1 MIRFNKVVISLGTN
15 LGEKTKNLQT
25 ALKMIKEFSVF
36 TAQSRVFLTEPWGY
50 ESKNY
55 FLNMGLQIKTSLNP
69 ERLLSELKRIEVDMG
84 RKRFLKNTYQDRII
98 DLDILTFQN
107 TFIQSSELSIPHPKI
122 KERKFILLILKDI
135 YKKKTIPFL
144 NNSADEMLLNCK
156 DKSKVILY
164 K

>member
-1 MIRFNKVVISLGTN
+1 MSIPKPKYN
-15 LGEKTKNLQT
+15 LAIN
-25 ALKMIKEFSVF
+25 
-36 TAQSRVFLTEPWGY
+36 
-50 ESKNY
+50 
-55 FLNMGLQIKTSLNP
+55 NMGRHL
-69 ERLLSELKRIEVDMG
+69 
-84 RKRFLKNTYQDRII
+84 II

-107 TFIQSSELSIPHPKI
+107 TFIQSTELSIPHPKI

-135 YKKKTIPFL
+135 YNKKTIPDL

>member
-1 MIRFNKVVISLGTN
+1 
-15 LGEKTKNLQT
+15 
-25 ALKMIKEFSVF
+25 
-36 TAQSRVFLTEPWGY
+36 
-50 ESKNY
+50 
-55 FLNMGLQIKTSLNP
+55 
-69 ERLLSELKRIEVDMG
+69 MG

-107 TFIQSSELSIPHPKI
+107 TFIQSTELSIPHPKI

-135 YKKKTIPFL
+135 YNKKTIPDL

-164 K
+164 KWRD